1 MKTIYMVMEKLA
13 LNISMLGLP
22 AGIFVG
28 LLNFANKLDFQW
40 GLNHFNNNCICCDV
54 SLFSTVNY
62 SHLVE
67 MTIGNW

>member
-22 AGIFVG
+22 AGICVG

-40 GLNHFNNNCICCDV
+40 GLNHFNC
-54 SLFSTVNY
+54 TVY
-62 SHLVE
+62 VVMSVCFPLSFLV
-67 MTIGNW
+67 